1 MHAVFEY
8 KQREKSCKYKQ
19 FLLTIEFEHELIYY
33 YASPLSLYESMHCV
47 FFFWEIWEHALVV

>member
-47 FFFWEIWEHALVV
+47 FFF